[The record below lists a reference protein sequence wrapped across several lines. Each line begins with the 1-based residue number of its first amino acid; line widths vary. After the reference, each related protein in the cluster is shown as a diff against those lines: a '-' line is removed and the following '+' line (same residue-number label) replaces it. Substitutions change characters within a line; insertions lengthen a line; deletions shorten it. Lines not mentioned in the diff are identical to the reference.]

1 MVFLCLLPGSNGS
14 VLVLSSPYAL
24 KVSLQSLF
32 WVFRLFPWL
41 LTRDSKLGFPKDRR
55 GI

>member
-1 MVFLCLLPGSNGS
+1 MVFLCLFPGGNGS

-24 KVSLQSLF
+24 RVSLQSLF
-32 WVFRLFPWL
+32 WVFRLFPRL
-41 LTRDSKLGFPKDRR
+41 LTTDSKVGFPKGRR